1 MFQSMKEEENRIVQ
15 NKPVKTMN
23 VRFLPDFS
31 VSTKL
36 SVYHQKRDNDD
47 RNLPSPKIPSIRNGK
62 RYRSIPVQLS
72 LSLPTY
78 LTYPPTYTLPVS
90 PPCDVW
96 SPRAGYDTHTP
107 THISNSSMYLHV
119 GE

>member
-15 NKPVKTMN
+15 NKPVKTMK
-23 VRFLPDFS
+23 FS
-31 VSTKL
+31 SWVFSL
-36 SVYHQKRDNDD
+36 YQIVYHQRRDNDG
-47 RNLPSPKIPSIRNGK
+47 RNLILPKIRSIGNGK
-62 RYRSIPVQLS
+62 RCRSIPVQLS
-72 LSLPTY
+72 PSLPTY

-96 SPRAGYDTHTP
+96 SPRAGYDTHTLTPP